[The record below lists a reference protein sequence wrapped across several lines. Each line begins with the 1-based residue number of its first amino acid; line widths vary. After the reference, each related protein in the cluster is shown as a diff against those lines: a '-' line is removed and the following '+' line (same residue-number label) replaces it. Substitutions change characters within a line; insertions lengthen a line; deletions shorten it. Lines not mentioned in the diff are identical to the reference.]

1 MDLPLPACCSTA
13 KRALP
18 FSRGLRPRC
27 LAQKAAEKFQT
38 TETAWHESFERAR
51 RMRQLLSAQE
61 PDADPRAVATTL
73 LYVAQDL
80 FWQSSLSSAV
90 QAPANGQAE

>member
-1 MDLPLPACCSTA
+1 MADLIATTNNESNVLT
-13 KRALP
+13 
-18 FSRGLRPRC
+18 C
-27 LAQKAAEKFQT
+27 LAFARHVNDIAQKAAEKFQT